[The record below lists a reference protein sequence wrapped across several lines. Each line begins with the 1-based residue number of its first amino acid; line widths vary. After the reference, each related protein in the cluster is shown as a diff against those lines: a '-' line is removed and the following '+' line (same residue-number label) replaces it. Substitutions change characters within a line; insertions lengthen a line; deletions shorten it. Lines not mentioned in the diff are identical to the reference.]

1 MEKGI
6 NLATKELEMSLM
18 QEISKANLP
27 PVIVSSVLK
36 NLLLQVQILEEK
48 SIKQEHEEYLKAQEK
63 INSKEVN
70 NEKNQ

>member
-27 PVIVSSVLK
+27 PVIVNSVLK
-36 NLLLQVQILEEK
+36 NILLQVQILEER
-48 SIKQEHEEYLKAQEK
+48 SIKQEQEEYLKNK
-63 INSKEVN
+63 GKEEEN
-70 NEKNQ
+70 